1 MRKYGVPTERF
12 GEERSEECVDDEV
25 EESVEEGIV
34 EQAPSSAAIT
44 SRGRA
49 FVRVVMAGVLAS
61 SCRNARRRAW
71 LDHASSPRVVCR
83 FVYIGFLP
91 GRAAAVW
98 WPTNKMLKCRPSVR

>member
-49 FVRVVMAGVLAS
+49 FVRVVMAGVLAD
-61 SCRNARRRAW
+61 SCSECTPWGANGFVKRQIIQGIMEQLLRNAI
-71 LDHASSPRVVCR
+71 H
-83 FVYIGFLP
+83 
-91 GRAAAVW
+91 
-98 WPTNKMLKCRPSVR
+98 T